1 MSGKTDAMIIYLFY
15 SIDSDQLEIVIN
27 KAKQF
32 LTLINPKAMFR
43 LIDTLRI
50 KLKHKVDN

>member
-32 LTLINPKAMFR
+32 STLINPKAMFR